1 MAQTRKNCLVY
12 LEQIRW
18 KGTPKCPYCKSTNST
33 AIEKES
39 RYHCNTCF
47 NSYSVTVGTL
57 FHKTYVDLPKWFLA
71 ISLVFNS
78 RDNLSARQ
86 LAKKIG
92 VNKNT
97 AYSMIAR
104 IRKAM
109 TEEPELLKKIA
120 QPEELDWE
128 PPMPPTDLIFDDG
141 EPLETNRHRIAMNT
155 LIRSLQQEHGLQQ
168 GLEQGLR
175 LGAQR
180 QLLRL
185 LTLRF
190 GSVPEDV
197 ENHLQSLDFNQL
209 EELVE
214 VALKA
219 ETLTGFTASIL
230 NL

>member
-1 MAQTRKNCLVY
+1 MRQIRKNYLAY

-18 KGTPKCPYCKSTNST
+18 QGTPKCPYCTSTNST

-57 FHKTYVDLPKWFLA
+57 FHKTYVDLSKWFLA
-71 ISLVFNS
+71 ISLIFNS
-78 RDNLSARQ
+78 QDSLSARQ

-128 PPMPPTDLIFDDG
+128 PPMPPTDLIFGDG

-155 LIRSLQQEHGLQQ
+155 LICSLQQKQ

-197 ENHLQSLDFNQL
+197 ENHLQSLDSNQL

-219 ETLTGFTASIL
+219 ETLIGFTASIL